1 MQRCAINSC
10 LHHFH
15 GDFRFLIEFL
25 FFFLHSLNKTAIT
38 YYEAAVQYGAT
49 DVKKNAFQWLL
60 INLLSFYSKHGK
72 WLQMLNA
79 DLLTELID
87 SPDLVVMQTEFALY
101 ALLKVWV
108 YLKIQQFSNGDDRKI
123 EENNMNQNN
132 YNNLSPSIRCSNGNK
147 TNTNNGN
154 SSGNGATNSSEIV
167 TQASNYFSSLKSQT
181 PFLQTRCGQ
190 RFVKPFLKLRMQHL
204 INHPVDIKLILEDN
218 IIPKDWL
225 YLPFMVQWNSLIKID
240 NCLDSG
246 WVALHSKQTCSSLI
260 QNFCHFAGSPVDC
273 DEKTF
278 YQTCLRCG
286 RVLDDDGYQKWRWT
300 GFNFGVDL
308 VLVSDTRTLSI
319 KRHHR
324 TENER
329 LLSLQSKR
337 NVMLR

>member
-1 MQRCAINSC
+1 MYLSTVAPIPIANQIFSVSV
-10 LHHFH
+10 HF
-15 GDFRFLIEFL
+15 EQ
-25 FFFLHSLNKTAIT
+25 TAIT

-101 ALLKVWV
+101 ALLKVWM
-108 YLKIQQFSNGDDRKI
+108 YLKIQQFSNSDDRKI

-132 YNNLSPSIRCSNGNK
+132 NLSNSIKCNK
-147 TNTNNGN
+147 SNNGN
-154 SSGNGATNSSEIV
+154 NSGGGGSVNSNSSEIV

-190 RFVKPFLKLRMQHL
+190 RFIKPFLKLRMQHL

-246 WVALHSKQTCSSLI
+246 
-260 QNFCHFAGSPVDC
+260 
-273 DEKTF
+273 
-278 YQTCLRCG
+278 
-286 RVLDDDGYQKWRWT
+286 
-300 GFNFGVDL
+300 
-308 VLVSDTRTLSI
+308 
-319 KRHHR
+319 
-324 TENER
+324 
-329 LLSLQSKR
+329 
-337 NVMLR
+337 